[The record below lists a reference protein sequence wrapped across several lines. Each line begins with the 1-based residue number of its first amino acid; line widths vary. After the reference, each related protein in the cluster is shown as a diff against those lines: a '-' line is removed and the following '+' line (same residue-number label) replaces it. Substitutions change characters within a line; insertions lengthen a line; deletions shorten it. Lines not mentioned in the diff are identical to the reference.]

1 MRAVDPQYLQPSTKD
16 VPQPWVG
23 SRVMA
28 SPCPRGLIL
37 WKGSPVGVWSCS
49 KSLLGKMELGPPQAL
64 RGTGE
69 ALQEAASPSLGGK
82 QPEEGSRACSKGGRA
97 GGSRAGSW
105 VGVKLDEKMKTLN
118 MREKKRV
125 PNCSCC
131 FHSKLQFLPSCW
143 HDCGAQT

>member
-1 MRAVDPQYLQPSTKD
+1 MVRAVDPQYLQPSTKD

-82 QPEEGSRACSKGGRA
+82 QPEEGSRACSKVGESRGKQSRELGGCK
-97 GGSRAGSW
+97 
-105 VGVKLDEKMKTLN
+105 VG
-118 MREKKRV
+118 
-125 PNCSCC
+125 
-131 FHSKLQFLPSCW
+131 
-143 HDCGAQT
+143 